1 MTSTNTHSILLID
14 DDTFLLDMYSMK
26 FQQAGY
32 QVQACK
38 SAKDALDKLR
48 GGFSPEAV
56 AFDLIMPE
64 IDGFGLL
71 EALHNEKL
79 VPQARLIALTN
90 QSDEAEQK
98 HAAEL
103 GAHRYI
109 IKASMIPSE
118 VVAAITEEIEKN
130 A

>member
-1 MTSTNTHSILLID
+1 MTSEKSHSILLID
-14 DDTFLLDMYSMK
+14 DDAFLLDMYSMK

-38 SAKDALDKLR
+38 SVKDALDKLR

-71 EALHNEKL
+71 EALRNEKL
-79 VPQARLIALTN
+79 APQARLVALTN
-90 QSDEAEQK
+90 QSDEEEQK
-98 HAAEL
+98 RAAEL

-118 VVAAITEEIEKN
+118 VVSAITEEIEKN